1 MIAPHL
7 FDLFLRP
14 CCYFA
19 LAFFR
24 QGILISRW
32 LKLLLSAP
40 FSLGT
45 LGIIKT
51 RNVSS
56 CSVVKRNRMAPERAT
71 MATVPESSWSNG
83 GTSTGSLLNYVTGG
97 STKSNEPRTE
107 TEAWTLA
114 GRQFS
119 SSREIYTRSLYRICL
134 KFTTSEDEDEGKPE
148 PATAYWTVY
157 GRTTTI
163 GNSGPTSPNPDSI
176 CRRMDD
182 SMSGPAAGI
191 LTRITDQDGEQAA
204 AYALRSGATTGWHIR
219 GERGDAAVR
228 VGKAKVF
235 SSKQSDAAGREAQIL
250 SLDADRWVL
259 CKGASF
265 AAGNSV
271 FTVEDHNEAK
281 GKITMHC
288 SKGPMRGKLIDIHA
302 SRCPYVFGRAHEAD
316 LCVMDRELSRRHG
329 AILYLPRKGSQAARG
344 NPAKGN
350 FVLVDLESTVR
361 WQRCWF
367 LFHRVGYASIHNMF
381 LFRFRQNGSYMR
393 MVGPYSNMGQGSLA
407 IGDEFIVGRT
417 GFSVNRFDYG
427 ISEAIGARPTM
438 EDRTL
443 VIQSLML
450 EPTHGYYKGEPKEDL
465 EELAM
470 TSFAAVFD
478 GHGGDECSNYL
489 VEALPHHIRQAMLAE
504 RVALK
509 QAVEQSANS
518 GRQDQAEDAASELMR
533 KILKGAYLRTDKEFI
548 TPKNAPQSGSTGA
561 TVLLFGRR
569 LFAANVG
576 DSRVVLCRSGGQ
588 CVELTSDHKPS
599 RPDEA
604 ARVRA
609 AGGFIL
615 HKRVMGE
622 LAITRAFGDKSF
634 KMGIKAMLEEEAE
647 ELTGANGDQEQK
659 DLTAPLV
666 SAEPEI
672 ASMLLSHN
680 DEFLLLACDGLFDVF
695 RSQDA
700 IALARQELIAHRGE
714 PAEVARILSDQAIR
728 VRRSRDNV
736 SILIIVLRPFWELS

>member
-1 MIAPHL
+1 L
-7 FDLFLRP
+7 
-14 CCYFA
+14 
-19 LAFFR
+19 
-24 QGILISRW
+24 
-32 LKLLLSAP
+32 
-40 FSLGT
+40 
-45 LGIIKT
+45 
-51 RNVSS
+51 
-56 CSVVKRNRMAPERAT
+56 KRNYSSNGTECERTVHLKTQLFPQGMADAPQQG
-71 MATVPESSWSNG
+71 TVAMSSNRNMPAALPDNNSAWGSSG
-83 GTSTGSLLNYVTGG
+83 GTSAGGGGGGSAILNFVTG
-97 STKSNEPRTE
+97 TTNTAAPKSNNNDLRGNAVTSADRD
-107 TEAWTLA
+107 AWSWG

-119 SSREIYTRSLYRICL
+119 SSREVYTRSLYRICL

-148 PATAYWTVY
+148 PATAYWTLY
-157 GRTTTI
+157 GKTTTI
-163 GNSGPTSPNPDSI
+163 GNGGPSSHSPDDI

-182 SMSGPAAGI
+182 SMTGPAAGVLSRLSDI
-191 LTRITDQDGEQAA
+191 EGEQAA
-204 AYALRSGATTGWHIR
+204 IYALRAGMTSGWHIR
-219 GERGDAAVR
+219 GDRGDAAVR

-235 SSKQSDAAGREAQIL
+235 ATNQNSNSNSGEPPKRDAQTL

-271 FTVEDHNEAK
+271 FNVEDCNDAK
-281 GKITMHC
+281 QKITVHC
-288 SKGPMRGKLIDIHA
+288 SKGPMKGKLIDVHA
-302 SRCPYVFGRAHEAD
+302 SKCPFVFGRAHEAD
-316 LCVMDRELSRRHG
+316 LCIMDRELSRKHG
-329 AILYLPRKGSQAARG
+329 AVLYLPNRNKSARNKSNG
-344 NPAKGN
+344 V
-350 FVLVDLESTVR
+350 FILVDLEST
-361 WQRCWF
+361 
-367 LFHRVGYASIHNMF
+367 
-381 LFRFRQNGSYMR
+381 NGSYMR
-393 MVGPYSNMGQGSLA
+393 LVGPYSHKGMGTLG

-417 GFSVNRFDYG
+417 GFSVNRFDFG

-438 EDRTL
+438 EDRTV
-443 VIQSLML
+443 VIQNLL
-450 EPTHGYYKGEPKEDL
+450 YEPRHSYYRNEPKDTLQEV
-465 EELAM
+465 AM
-470 TSFAAVFD
+470 TTFAAVFD

-489 VEALPHHIRQAMLAE
+489 VDSLPHQIRQQMLAQRE
-504 RVALK
+504 ELRT
-509 QAVEQSANS
+509 AVETSRGMRGGASEQT
-518 GRQDQAEDAASELMR
+518 EDPASELMR
-533 KILKGAYLRTDKEFI
+533 KILKVAYLRTDKEFI
-548 TPKNAPQSGSTGA
+548 TPKTAPQSGSTAA
-561 TVLLFGRR
+561 TIVLMGRR

-576 DSRVVLCRSGGQ
+576 DSRVVLCRGGGQ

-634 KMGIKAMLEEEAE
+634 KMGIKAMLEDEAE
-647 ELTGANGDQEQK
+647 ELAGGGNESDQAK

-672 ASMLLSHN
+672 ASMVLSHN

-736 SILIIVLRPFWELS
+736 SILIIVLRPFWEL

>member
-1 MIAPHL
+1 MTSGPDAYAPAGGTVG
-7 FDLFLRP
+7 
-14 CCYFA
+14 FA
-19 LAFFR
+19 NGGGTAKDAQAKGDR
-24 QGILISRW
+24 DGW
-32 LKLLLSAP
+32 
-40 FSLGT
+40 SLG
-45 LGIIKT
+45 
-51 RNVSS
+51 
-56 CSVVKRNRMAPERAT
+56 
-71 MATVPESSWSNG
+71 
-83 GTSTGSLLNYVTGG
+83 
-97 STKSNEPRTE
+97 
-107 TEAWTLA
+107 

-119 SSREIYTRSLYRICL
+119 SPREVYTRSLYRICL

-148 PATAYWTVY
+148 PATAYWTLY
-157 GRTTTI
+157 GNVTTI
-163 GNSGPTSPNPDSI
+163 GNGGPNSHAPDAI

-182 SMSGPAAGI
+182 SMTGPSAGI
-191 LTRITDQDGEQAA
+191 LSRMTDAEGEQAA
-204 AYALRSGATTGWHIR
+204 MLALRSGMTVGWHIR
-219 GERGDAAVR
+219 GDRGDTAVR

-235 SSKQSDAAGREAQIL
+235 SSPQQGADGPKKEGQTL
-250 SLDADRWVL
+250 TLDADRWIL

-271 FTVEDHNEAK
+271 FTVEDFNESK
-281 GKITMHC
+281 QKITVHC
-288 SKGPMRGKLIDIHA
+288 SKGPMRGKLIDVQA
-302 SRCPYVFGRAHEAD
+302 SRCPFVFGRAHEAD
-316 LCVMDRELSRRHG
+316 LCIMDRELSRRHG
-329 AILYLPRKGSQAARG
+329 AILYVPNRNPGKVSRGKGSNG
-344 NPAKGN
+344 V
-350 FVLVDLESTVR
+350 FILVDLEST
-361 WQRCWF
+361 
-367 LFHRVGYASIHNMF
+367 
-381 LFRFRQNGSYMR
+381 NGSYMR
-393 MVGPYSNMGQGSLA
+393 LVGPYSQRGMGALS

-443 VIQSLML
+443 VVQSLMYD
-450 EPTHGYYKGEPKEDL
+450 PRHGYYKNEPKDSL
-465 EELAM
+465 EALAM
-470 TSFAAVFD
+470 TTFAAVFD

-489 VEALPHHIRQAMLAE
+489 VDALPDSIRTHMLAE
-504 RVALK
+504 RESLRTAIEASRTQSVAGG
-509 QAVEQSANS
+509 QGEQT
-518 GRQDQAEDAASELMR
+518 EDPASELMR
-533 KILKGAYLRTDKEFI
+533 KILKTAYLRTDKEFI
-548 TPKNAPQSGSTGA
+548 TPKTAPQSGSTAA
-561 TVLLFGRR
+561 TVILMGRR

-576 DSRVVLCRSGGQ
+576 DSRVVLCRGGGQ

-634 KMGIKAMLEEEAE
+634 KMGIKAMLEEDTDNMDVNGNE
-647 ELTGANGDQEQK
+647 ESR

-672 ASMLLSHN
+672 ASMILSQN

-700 IALARQELIAHRGE
+700 IALARQELIARKGE

-736 SILIIVLRPFWELS
+736 SILIIVLRPFWEL